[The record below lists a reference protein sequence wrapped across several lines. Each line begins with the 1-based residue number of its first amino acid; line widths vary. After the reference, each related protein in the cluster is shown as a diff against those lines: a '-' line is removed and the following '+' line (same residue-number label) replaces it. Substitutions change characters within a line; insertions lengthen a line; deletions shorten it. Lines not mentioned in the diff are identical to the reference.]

1 MSEVFERRG
10 CDVHRAVIEFDE
22 PRYAKRF
29 ETFPMPHP
37 FREVLGMIPAELR
50 RRPAK
55 IGIPAT
61 VTEREYDLV
70 VVGSPTWW
78 LSTNV
83 PIRSFLESDVA
94 ARVLDQRPFAAF
106 VVCRRYSGST
116 THQGGQVRS
125 LVVDQLPRFRP
136 ESRAL
141 PRREDPADQPAGASA
156 RAGARLRR
164 RIGRSPSPRGDR
176 GPGKRSHL
184 NDPAA
189 SVSGAALCGDAPAD
203 ARASARGGVDLD
215 AAPWAAT
222 RSARLVSPAP
232 RLVAAGS
239 KPDPSV
245 TASMPMT
252 GDAIRTGSSPGLA
265 ITSR

>member
-55 IGIPAT
+55 VGIPAT

-83 PIRSFLESDVA
+83 PIRSFLESDVV
-94 ARVLDQRPFAAF
+94 ARVLDQRPFAATF
-106 VVCRRYSGST
+106 APSSLSGF
-116 THQGGQVRS
+116 GG
-125 LVVDQLPRFRP
+125 
-136 ESRAL
+136 
-141 PRREDPADQPAGASA
+141 
-156 RAGARLRR
+156 
-164 RIGRSPSPRGDR
+164 
-176 GPGKRSHL
+176 
-184 NDPAA
+184 
-189 SVSGAALCGDAPAD
+189 
-203 ARASARGGVDLD
+203 
-215 AAPWAAT
+215 
-222 RSARLVSPAP
+222 
-232 RLVAAGS
+232 
-239 KPDPSV
+239 
-245 TASMPMT
+245 
-252 GDAIRTGSSPGLA
+252 
-265 ITSR
+265 